1 MIQNTTPQQFYLPQG
16 IVPAMKDNSSPV
28 LIHDN
33 ATEPLQHAG
42 VVPVYSSI
50 PYNPVYKTFAP
61 KLSAVNIELNGIES
75 PKIPEYNTYQQQIIP
90 VYPGLTQISPQTEA
104 QPLPQE
110 IPHSATIGAVPPPPQ
125 YIQQEQA
132 PKQESATKP
141 EANSP
146 TEQTATPKQEEIP
159 QKKEVSQA
167 PSQQEQEA
175 LKPLEDAINIIAPQQ
190 GTPEAAIEQQI
201 TAIKTIFKFVQVA
214 GAINK
219 SIIASPA
226 SAEAKKAKEKLDSL
240 VLPKLLEQNTF
251 LGLANIAT
259 KDTSALT
266 GDDKNKADNIKIAAV
281 LTLSTVQKLLK
292 QGLKEEAAKANI
304 PAPSMT
310 EISGIVQV
318 VEVAQKDTNPKVR
331 EAGLASLVMLADP
344 QDKKDAETM
353 RIILGEAQNDS
364 DANVKNIASQAINL
378 YTEKANK

>member
-16 IVPAMKDNSSPV
+16 IVPSIKDNTSPV
-28 LIHDN
+28 LIHGTE
-33 ATEPLQHAG
+33 AEPLQNAG
-42 VVPVYSSI
+42 VMPVYNSI
-50 PYNPVYKTFAP
+50 PYSPVYKTFAP
-61 KLSAVNIELNGIES
+61 KLSAVNIELNGVES
-75 PKIPEYNTYQQQIIP
+75 PKIPEYNNLQTQIRP
-90 VYPGLTQISPQTEA
+90 VYPGLTQISPQTEV
-104 QPLPQE
+104 QPLPHE
-110 IPHSATIGAVPPPPQ
+110 IPHSSTIGAVPPPPQ

-132 PKQESATKP
+132 PKQEAVVKP

-214 GAINK
+214 GAINQ
-219 SIIASPA
+219 SIIAAPA
-226 SAEAKKAKEKLDSL
+226 SAGAKQAKEKLDSL
-240 VLPKLLEQNTF
+240 ILPKLIHENTF

-266 GDDKNKADNIKIAAV
+266 GDNKNKADENKIAAL

-292 QGLKEEAAKANI
+292 EELKEEAKQANI
-304 PAPSMT
+304 PEPSMT
-310 EISGIVQV
+310 EIPGIVQV
-318 VEVAQKDTNPKVR
+318 VEVAQKDANPKVR
-331 EAGLASLVMLADP
+331 EAGLTSLIMLADP
-344 QDKKDAETM
+344 HNKKDAETM
-353 RIILGEAQNDS
+353 RIILGEAQNDT
-364 DANVKNIASQAINL
+364 DANIKNVASEAINL
-378 YTEKANK
+378 YKEQASK